1 MEKKKMLLHSC
12 CGPCS
17 TAVIDRLKEDF
28 DLTIFY
34 YNPSIYPKEEYIH
47 RLNEQKRYVSEAGL
61 NIVVIDGTYKD
72 YNKFYEG
79 YKGLENEKEGGIRC
93 TKCFHLRLE
102 KTAQIAKVNNFDYFT
117 TTLSVSPYKDSQKL
131 NKIGEVLSKE
141 YNIKYLY
148 SDFKKKEGY
157 KRSNEL
163 AKKYNLYRQ
172 HYCGCKYSL
181 NEANEYQK
189 QKEQYEKEVCYYNH
203 NQYNF
208 ITCTN
213 FFPFLAS

>member
-1 MEKKKMLLHSC
+1 MGGKMKTNYNLMMENIIKNLKGKPKLLLHAC
-12 CGPCS
+12 CGVCS
-17 TAVIDRLKEDF
+17 SSVLERLYPFF
-28 DLTIFY
+28 DITVLY
-34 YNPSIYPKEEYIH
+34 YNPNIYPVEEYNK
-47 RLNEQKRYVSEAGL
+47 RLEEQKKIINKMNFKVNLLEIGYHP
-61 NIVVIDGTYKD
+61 KD
-72 YNKFYEG
+72 FEQIS
-79 YKGLENEKEGGIRC
+79 KGLENEKEGGIRC

-189 QKEQYEKEVCYYNH
+189 QKELMYQK
-203 NQYNF
+203 
-208 ITCTN
+208 
-213 FFPFLAS
+213 